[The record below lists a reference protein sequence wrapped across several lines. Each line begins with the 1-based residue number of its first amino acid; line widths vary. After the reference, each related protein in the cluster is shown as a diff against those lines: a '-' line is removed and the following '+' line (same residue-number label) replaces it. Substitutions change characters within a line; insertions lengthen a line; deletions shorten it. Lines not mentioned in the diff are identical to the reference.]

1 MNNGYMP
8 YYTPGMLPAGLSN
21 PADIQNRIQQLQ
33 NMQQQFQPAPPTP
46 QQPNVNWI
54 QVAGIE
60 GARNQIVQPGM
71 TAWMMDNNAPLF
83 YVKSV
88 DGMGTATLK
97 AFRFEE
103 VSPDTLT
110 APQAAPANMDR
121 QYVTRD
127 EFNALLAKL
136 GEPTQ
141 KGELADE

>member
-1 MNNGYMP
+1 MNNGYVP
-8 YYTPGMLPAGLSN
+8 YMPGMMPAGLSN
-21 PADIQNRIQQLQ
+21 PADIQARIQQLQ
-33 NMQQQFQPAPPTP
+33 NMQQQFNPAPPTP

-71 TAWMMDNNAPLF
+71 TAWMMDNNAPYF
-83 YVKSV
+83 FVKSV
-88 DGMGTATLK
+88 DGMGPATLK

-103 VSPDTLT
+103 VSLDALT
-110 APQAAPANMDR
+110 APQAAQVNMDR

-127 EFNALLAKL
+127 EFHALLAKL

-141 KGELADE
+141 KGELANE

>member
-33 NMQQQFQPAPPTP
+33 NMQQQFQPAPPAP
-46 QQPNVNWI
+46 QPNVNWI

-103 VSPDTLT
+103 ASPDALT

>member
-8 YYTPGMLPAGLSN
+8 YMPGTMPAGLSD
-21 PADIQNRIQQLQ
+21 PMAIQNRIQQLQ
-33 NMQQQFQPAPPTP
+33 NMQQQFQPAPPAP
-46 QQPNVNWI
+46 QPNVNWI

-60 GARNQIVQPGM
+60 GARNQIVQPGS
-71 TAWMMDNNAPLF
+71 TAWMMDNNAPYF
-83 YVKSV
+83 FVKSV

-103 VSPDTLT
+103 VSPDALT

-121 QYVTRD
+121 QYVTRE

-136 GEPTQ
+136 GEPPQ
-141 KGELADE
+141 KGELADG

>member
-8 YYTPGMLPAGLSN
+8 YFPGSMPAGLSN

-33 NMQQQFQPAPPTP
+33 NMQQQVP

-71 TAWMMDNNAPLF
+71 TAWMMDNNAALF

-103 VSPDTLT
+103 VSPDALT
-110 APQAAPANMDR
+110 APQAAQVNMDR

-136 GEPTQ
+136 GEQMQ
-141 KGELADE
+141 KGELVDE

>member
-8 YYTPGMLPAGLSN
+8 YMPGTMPAGLSD
-21 PADIQNRIQQLQ
+21 PMAIQNRIQQLQ
-33 NMQQQFQPAPPTP
+33 NMQQQFQPAPPAP
-46 QQPNVNWI
+46 QPNVNWI

-60 GARNQIVQPGM
+60 GARNQIVQPGS
-71 TAWMMDNNAPLF
+71 TAWMMDNNAPYF
-83 YVKSV
+83 FVKSV

-103 VSPDTLT
+103 VSPDALT
-110 APQAAPANMDR
+110 APQAASVNMDGK
-121 QYVTRD
+121 YVTRD

>member
-33 NMQQQFQPAPPTP
+33 NMQQQFQPAPSAPP
-46 QQPNVNWI
+46 QPNVNWI

-60 GARNQIVQPGM
+60 GARNQIVQPGS
-71 TAWMMDNNAPLF
+71 TAWMMDNNAPYF
-83 YVKSV
+83 FVKSV

-103 VSPDTLT
+103 VSPDALT
-110 APQAAPANMDR
+110 TPQAAPMNMDR

>member
-8 YYTPGMLPAGLSN
+8 YMPGTMPAGLSD
-21 PADIQNRIQQLQ
+21 PMAIQNRIQQLQ
-33 NMQQQFQPAPPTP
+33 NMQQQFQPVPPTP
-46 QQPNVNWI
+46 QLNVNWI

-60 GARNQIVQPGM
+60 GARNQIVQPGS
-71 TAWMMDNNAPLF
+71 TAWMMDNNAPYF
-83 YVKSV
+83 FVKSV

-103 VSPDTLT
+103 VSPDALT
-110 APQAAPANMDR
+110 APQAAPVNMDGK
-121 QYVTRD
+121 YVTRD

>member
-1 MNNGYMP
+1 MNGYMP
-8 YYTPGMLPAGLSN
+8 YTPGMLPAGLSN

-33 NMQQQFQPAPPTP
+33 AMQQQYQPMPQAPE
-46 QQPNVNWI
+46 QPNVNWI

-60 GARNQIVQPGM
+60 GARNQIVQPGG

-103 VSPDTLT
+103 LPPDALT
-110 APQAAPANMDR
+110 VPQAAPVNMDGK
-121 QYVTRD
+121 YVTRD
-127 EFNALLAKL
+127 EFNALLTKL

-141 KGELADE
+141 KGELTDE

>member
-1 MNNGYMP
+1 MSNGYMP

-21 PADIQNRIQQLQ
+21 PADIQARIQQLQ
-33 NMQQQFQPAPPTP
+33 NMQQQFQPAPPAP

-71 TAWMMDNNAPLF
+71 TAWMMDNNAALF

-103 VSPDTLT
+103 VSPDALT

>member
-33 NMQQQFQPAPPTP
+33 NMQQQFQPAPPSP
-46 QQPNVNWI
+46 QPNVNWI

-60 GARNQIVQPGM
+60 GARNQIVQPGS
-71 TAWMMDNNAPLF
+71 TAWMMDNNAPYF
-83 YVKSV
+83 FVKSV

-103 VSPDTLT
+103 VSPDALT

-121 QYVTRD
+121 QYVTRE

-136 GEPTQ
+136 GEPPQ

>member
-8 YYTPGMLPAGLSN
+8 YFPGSMPAGLSN

-33 NMQQQFQPAPPTP
+33 NMQQQFQPAPQVP

-71 TAWMMDNNAPLF
+71 TAWMMDNNAALF

-103 VSPDTLT
+103 VSPDALT
-110 APQAAPANMDR
+110 APQAAQVNMDR

-136 GEPTQ
+136 GEPMQ
-141 KGELADE
+141 KGELVDE

>member
-8 YYTPGMLPAGLSN
+8 YMPGMMPAGLSN

-33 NMQQQFQPAPPTP
+33 NMQQQFQPAPQP

-103 VSPDTLT
+103 VSPDALT

>member
-1 MNNGYMP
+1 MNNGYIP
-8 YYTPGMLPAGLSN
+8 YMPGMMPAGLSN
-21 PADIQNRIQQLQ
+21 PAEIQARIQQLQ
-33 NMQQQFQPAPPTP
+33 NMQQQFQSAPPTP

-103 VSPDTLT
+103 VSPDALT

-121 QYVTRD
+121 QYVTRE
-127 EFNALLAKL
+127 EFNALLSKL

>member
-8 YYTPGMLPAGLSN
+8 YMPGTTPAGLSD
-21 PADIQNRIQQLQ
+21 PMAIQNRIQQLQ
-33 NMQQQFQPAPPTP
+33 NMQQQFQPAPPAP
-46 QQPNVNWI
+46 QPNVNWI

-60 GARNQIVQPGM
+60 GARNQIVQPGS
-71 TAWMMDNNAPLF
+71 TAWMMDNNAPYF
-83 YVKSV
+83 FVKSV

-103 VSPDTLT
+103 VSPDALT

-121 QYVTRD
+121 QYVTRE

-136 GEPTQ
+136 GEPPQ